1 MRSGLFTSEPRA
13 LSSRTRANMRSSPW
27 TERQGESEFGNPYSL
42 RTLAIASE
50 GSGRLV
56 SDL

>member
-1 MRSGLFTSEPRA
+1 
-13 LSSRTRANMRSSPW
+13 MRSSPW